1 MINRQETAA
10 GPLPDQVGGGQGGG
24 DDAGVVGGS
33 RHRVRPGGGS
43 ADDTEAAT
51 HGGSDDGGVAQLLQK
66 DCPVK
71 HSTRYESAT
80 VFYLYLTWDFVAS
93 EGVLFSFLSFSILKS
108 FLKPLK
114 TGWII

>member
-1 MINRQETAA
+1 MITCQETAA

-51 HGGSDDGGVAQLLQK
+51 HGGSDDGGVAQLLQE

-71 HSTRYESAT
+71 HSTRCESAT
-80 VFYLYLTWDFVAS
+80 VFYLYPTWDFVAS
-93 EGVLFSFLSFSILKS
+93 QGVFVFLFIIFYPQEF
-108 FLKPLK
+108 FK
-114 TGWII
+114 TS